1 MEDYTTVYDIVGLPR
16 LIPMTALSTPID
28 EFGSYYVGSTKWRH
42 NQIKRK
48 QRAKRK

>member
-1 MEDYTTVYDIVGLPR
+1 MNGYLNSFDLIDLPR

-28 EFGSYYVGSTKWRH
+28 VFGSYYVGSTKWRH